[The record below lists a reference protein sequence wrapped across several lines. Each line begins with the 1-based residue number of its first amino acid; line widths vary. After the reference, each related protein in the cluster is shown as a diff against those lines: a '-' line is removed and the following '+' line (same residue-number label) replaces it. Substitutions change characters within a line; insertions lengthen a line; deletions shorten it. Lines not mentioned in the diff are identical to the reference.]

1 MRHLLINTVLLNQ
14 DQAHYC
20 SIRYNGFRDLTYQ
33 SWQGNISDADLEKG
47 YHSALDVLA
56 KTACANVIH
65 DCRGIAQM
73 DAENLSKIAER
84 WLRQALA
91 GGVKYVAHIA
101 AADLPVDP
109 FSALL
114 TQNQPA
120 GPYEL
125 GVFDNVDEAMSW
137 IAYKNMVV
145 E

>member
-1 MRHLLINTVLLNQ
+1 MRHLLINTVLKNQ
-14 DQAHYC
+14 DHAHFC
-20 SIRYNGFRDLTYQ
+20 SIRYNGLRDLTYQ

-56 KTACANVIH
+56 KTACASVIH

-73 DAENLSKIAER
+73 DAENLSKITEH

-114 TQNQPA
+114 TTNQPY
-120 GPYEL
+120 GTCDLE
-125 GVFDNVDEAMSW
+125 VFDNVDEALSW
-137 IAYKNMVV
+137 IAYKNM
-145 E
+145 ETE